1 MIMDLIQFIKE
12 YRSFRQKIGEEL
24 GVKEDELVLKFF
36 MAFKRLHRAN
46 NSAFLNNLFD
56 AMNPYINKSSNL
68 NLQIPIPMITMMTL
82 SVIQVITIT
91 HLDKYKY
98 SFRE

>member
-56 AMNPYINKSSNL
+56 AMNPYINKSSNPDSDD
-68 NLQIPIPMITMMTL
+68 NDDDPFSNSSNYYHP
-82 SVIQVITIT
+82 
-91 HLDKYKY
+91 
-98 SFRE
+98 FR